1 MGKATKFRNC
11 PVVGREIA
19 AVECGRNRGVVYNC
33 PVDCPYCPW
42 TPENYDDFL
51 DIEQCV
57 DRETNVFYR
66 SVAGSRDNIRNAI
79 DRIMDGY
86 GSEEE
91 KSMQLNSL
99 FYREYLIR
107 DFGDGKKLFDLWRE
121 SGWKGLSRDEPFIA
135 SHKIST
141 RVSLLEVRRVV
152 DSQIVECVDLFS
164 DSQELVICCDRG
176 LARNAAPFDTLLAWI
191 CRYPFFHRVHG
202 IARPLPNSVESSS
215 DRVLKTV
222 EKLGGPSKPG
232 PEWNDWLGIHLN
244 EVADEIGREEKKRML
259 SAARNSDFKE
269 CVAVYRWRAGFSKLE
284 LEGRRDFVWLP
295 EDETSLVESGSHED
309 HVWLRTGESAQWEEK
324 LPKAYRSIPGVP
336 GEPVWGHLHVYP
348 DRVEVLATSETL
360 FRPMREMTEQFFGQA
375 LVFEK
380 EFVADLA
387 KQKFSGGEEDQSPGV
402 VLASNFF
409 REKPDTKEVLKQ
421 TINAGLRHALDD
433 QIPAL
438 GGTTPRE
445 AAKSPE
451 TRPILIDW
459 MKGYLS
465 SLESL
470 GKQNGVVLDIDWA
483 LDELGL
489 GELKVPRSRREIAEC
504 EGGWWHEVQA
514 DEIEEAFFGGGSLDR
529 PDLGVFPEV
538 EEYFDSI
545 DKKLLNKGE
554 VDALLYHADFA
565 VGVLV
570 PVGIEPK
577 EISHGDIR
585 GEFMALLD
593 EISNEAPHFMSNDSE
608 MEDIDSAV
616 SLLEGVLKRSC
627 QPKLLMSLAAMLAA
641 YAESDA
647 KKGKIRKEARFPI
660 LLQLEVLMRCI
671 RRVAV

>member
-33 PVDCPYCPW
+33 PADCPYCPW
-42 TPENYDDFL
+42 TLENYDDFL
-51 DIEQCV
+51 EIEQDV

-79 DRIMDGY
+79 DRIMDGD
-86 GSEEE
+86 GDEDE
-91 KSMQLNSL
+91 KFIELNSL

-107 DFGDGKKLFDLWRE
+107 DFGSGKKLFDLWHE
-121 SGWKGLSRDEPFIA
+121 SGWEGLSRDEPFIA

-152 DSQIVECVDLFS
+152 DGQTVECVDLLS
-164 DSQELVICCDRG
+164 EKLEPMICCDRS
-176 LARNAAPFDTLLAWI
+176 LARKAAPFDTVLAWT

-202 IARPLPNSVESSS
+202 VARPLPNSVESSC
-215 DRVLKTV
+215 DRVLKAV

-232 PEWNDWLGIHLN
+232 PEWNDWLAIHLN
-244 EVADEIGREEKKRML
+244 EVADEICREEKKRML

-269 CVAVYRWRAGFSKLE
+269 CVAVYRWRAGFSKLD

-295 EDETSLVESGSHED
+295 EDANTRAKSGAHEN
-309 HVWLRTGESAQWEEK
+309 HVWLRTGESAKWEEK

-348 DRVEVLATSETL
+348 DRVEVLAVSETL
-360 FRPMREMTEQFFGQA
+360 FRPMREMTEEFFGRA

-387 KQKFSGGEEDQSPGV
+387 KQKFSGGENGQHEGV
-402 VLASNFF
+402 ILASNFF
-409 REKPDTKEVLKQ
+409 REKPDVKEVLKQ
-421 TINAGLRHALDD
+421 TLNAKLRHTLGE

-438 GGTTPRE
+438 GGITPRE
-445 AAKSPE
+445 AAQSPE
-451 TRPILIDW
+451 SRPILIDW
-459 MKGYLS
+459 MKAYLS
-465 SLESL
+465 SIESL

-489 GELKVPRSRREIAEC
+489 GELKVPRIWRGITER
-504 EGGWWHEVQA
+504 EGGWWREVEA
-514 DEIEEAFFGGGSLDR
+514 DEIEEVLFGDRSLER
-529 PDLGVFPEV
+529 PDLAVFPEV
-538 EEYFDSI
+538 EEYFESI
-545 DKKLLNKGE
+545 DKKRLKKPELEMLFYYG
-554 VDALLYHADFA
+554 DFA

-570 PVGIEPK
+570 PAGIEPK
-577 EISHGDIR
+577 AISHDDIR

-593 EISNEAPHFMSNDSE
+593 EISNHAQQCISDDSG
-608 MEDIDSAV
+608 MDDVDSAI
-616 SLLEGVLKRSC
+616 SLLEGILKRSC

-641 YAESDA
+641 YAESDTM
-647 KKGKIRKEARFPI
+647 KGKIRTEARFPI
-660 LLQLEVLMRCI
+660 LLQLEALMRCI
-671 RRVAV
+671 RRVGV